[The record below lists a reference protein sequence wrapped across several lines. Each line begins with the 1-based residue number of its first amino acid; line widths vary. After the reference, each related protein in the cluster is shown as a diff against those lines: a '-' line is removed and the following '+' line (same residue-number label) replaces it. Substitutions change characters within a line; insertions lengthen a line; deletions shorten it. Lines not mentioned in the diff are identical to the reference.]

1 MLIICSRCS
10 NIVNITCENYT
21 KDFANVNT
29 KYDLSII
36 SGFQIFVQYTQLLG
50 SLIVQYDLTNCFKV
64 L

>member
-29 KYDLSII
+29 KYDFSINPTI
-36 SGFQIFVQYTQLLG
+36 QLFVQYIQQQCA
-50 SLIVQYDLTNCFKV
+50 SIVQYDLTIIPKV
-64 L
+64 I